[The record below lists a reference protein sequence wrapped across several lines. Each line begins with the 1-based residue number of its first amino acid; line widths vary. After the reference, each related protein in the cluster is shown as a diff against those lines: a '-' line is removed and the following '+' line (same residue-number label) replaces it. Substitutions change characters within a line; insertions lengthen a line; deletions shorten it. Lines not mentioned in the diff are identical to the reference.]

1 MTRSA
6 QTRQVLAAM
15 FCQEIALESDFATL
29 QWASERTVLDTRH
42 RNRGFGFAAYLR
54 YTGTETA

>member
-1 MTRSA
+1 
-6 QTRQVLAAM
+6 M